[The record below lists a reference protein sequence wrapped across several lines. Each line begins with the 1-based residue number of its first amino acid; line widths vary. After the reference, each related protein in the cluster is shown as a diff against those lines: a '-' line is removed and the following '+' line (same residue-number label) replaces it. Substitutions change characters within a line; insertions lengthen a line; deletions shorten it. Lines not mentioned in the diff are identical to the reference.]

1 MYCQNGNGSEIM
13 KYKILQK
20 KDIEKIIPMYVD
32 YYNNHEEC
40 EWNKETTYKRIS
52 QVVTKE
58 DSLCFQLLKEDEV
71 IGLAIGYFEQY
82 DDGIVYDLIEI
93 VIKYE
98 YQNQKIGTTF
108 MGMIES
114 EVKSRGGFMVQLTA
128 VNDEWHNH
136 FYGKLGYNNC
146 NNLVLKSKI
155 L

>member
-1 MYCQNGNGSEIM
+1 M

>member
-1 MYCQNGNGSEIM
+1 MN
-13 KYKILQK
+13 YKILEK
-20 KDIEKIIPMYVD
+20 KDIDNIIPMYVD
-32 YYNNHEEC
+32 YYNNYEKC

-52 QVVTKE
+52 QVVTRE
-58 DSLCFQLLKEDEV
+58 DSLCFQLLNEDEV
-71 IGLAIGYFEQY
+71 VGFAIGYFEQY
-82 DDGIVYDLIEI
+82 DDGIAYDLIEI
-93 VIKYE
+93 VIKHE
-98 YQNQKIGTTF
+98 YQNQKIGTAF

-136 FYGKLGYNNC
+136 FYGKLGYNDC

>member
-1 MYCQNGNGSEIM
+1 M

-20 KDIEKIIPMYVD
+20 KDIEKIITMYVD

>member
-1 MYCQNGNGSEIM
+1 MYCQNINGSEIM